1 MVMTEMTMLALV
13 MAFAAPF
20 VGMIQPA
27 MGVAL
32 VFWVA
37 ALVTL
42 ELGFR
47 RWEAWKQYENDD
59 DDDDFK
65 DA

>member
-1 MVMTEMTMLALV
+1 VFMTEV
-13 MAFAAPF
+13 MALAAIMAFCAPF
-20 VGMIQPA
+20 IGMIEPA
-27 MGVAL
+27 MGVAM
-32 VFWVA
+32 VFWVG

-47 RWEAWKQYENDD
+47 RWEAWKQYDD
-59 DDDDFK
+59 DDEPDG